1 MRRIQSGHGT
11 KPQKHRRM
19 GIDPRSNFAPETFA
33 SCDKGG
39 VKIPTVHNLK
49 KIMAGEALAGIVS
62 LKRAAF
68 DLAQEI
74 KEIDDAARRGANV
87 CLRRHKL
94 SQSRL
99 VQSNPASR
107 PELDIIQGRV

>member
-1 MRRIQSGHGT
+1 
-11 KPQKHRRM
+11 
-19 GIDPRSNFAPETFA
+19 
-33 SCDKGG
+33 
-39 VKIPTVHNLK
+39 
-49 KIMAGEALAGIVS
+49 MAGEALAGIVS

-107 PELDIIQGRV
+107 PELDIIQGRVRMQSRDTAGGPRLRRARPIDVCTGAAHLHRERSQQIAAARAVAGPARLL